1 MEESRHETATRHVD
15 GVESFTIWFARL
27 LSCPPMNASQLS
39 RGGRAREMWWKP
51 WMASVWLPA
60 LKAAYL
66 VGVASGD
73 QGAGEIIIRGCLVS
87 ASLASLVDLVAPGR
101 RQTLGQ

>member
-1 MEESRHETATRHVD
+1 MEESRHEMATRHVD
-15 GVESFTIWFARL
+15 GVENFTIWLARL

-60 LKAAYL
+60 PKAAYL
-66 VGVASGD
+66 VGVASGISCVTTCD
-73 QGAGEIIIRGCLVS
+73 AHFAGKR
-87 ASLASLVDLVAPGR
+87 
-101 RQTLGQ
+101 TLPP